1 MLEQLQQARIP
12 LEKIEVNPSKQQ
24 SIERKLAALLAGDRM
39 LKETAQRA
47 FTSYV
52 KSLHLMKNK
61 AVFNVSSLD
70 LDKFAE
76 SLGLVNT
83 PRVRFLHRIQVNK
96 HKDQVSCEEG
106 GENKILLEAK
116 TVKTKFDDEDES
128 EEELLKVK
136 RQAHDL
142 EVEEEQN
149 SEAANAPAKKESKV
163 VTKASLAKKLI
174 RKKIAGTKTCFDES
188 GEVILDSA
196 KHKQSKEGQ
205 QWEEEGG
212 GINIE
217 AARKIIRAEDKF
229 DKVTERA
236 RIKEKHKEDKRRQKE
251 ENRRAAESVKEGSD
265 EDEEGSGEEPDLSW
279 LPDPDKIYGNEGE
292 NDQEDGDSSDE
303 ESETEEKVEVK
314 ESKRKLTVITSHI
327 PAKRRRENAEEDGTD
342 TGLSLGEDEDLAL
355 KLLGV

>member
-61 AVFNVSSLD
+61 DVFNVSSLD

-96 HKDQVSCEEG
+96 YKDQVRNEEG
-106 GENKILLEAK
+106 GENKIPLQAK
-116 TVKTKFDDEDES
+116 TAKTKFDDEDES
-128 EEELLKVK
+128 EEELLTVK

-142 EVEEEQN
+142 EVEEEQ
-149 SEAANAPAKKESKV
+149 SEPARKESKA

-212 GINIE
+212 GIDIE

-251 ENRRAAESVKEGSD
+251 ENRRAAESAKDMSD
-265 EDEEGSGEEPDLSW
+265 EDEVESGEEPDLSW
-279 LPDPDKIYGNEGE
+279 LPDPDKIYSKEGE
-292 NDQEDGDSSDE
+292 KEHEDVDSSDE

-327 PAKRRRENAEEDGTD
+327 PAKRRRENAEEGGTG